1 MTSRTE
7 TATTGFSNDDA
18 VSSPSVSR
26 SHRKTAVEGV
36 VAAMSNE
43 PTGRDPSD
51 VLLRH
56 AAFRMEVDK
65 LNDPSDAAAP
75 LPDSSE
81 VFRRRSAF
89 RAEVDKLNASV
100 GEGDDRVGQSGLF
113 QRVHQRSERSVR
125 SGRSLGGGVEPEP
138 SVGRSLGGASL
149 ARSSGLYKSSLAAS
163 EFGGGSY
170 RPGVV
175 MLSPAELAAA
185 LDGDDE
191 NDENDDENDDDEYG
205 EHNIMFERTF
215 TGNTSASVASR
226 ISRLT
231 GVGEYFEMTPAEFD
245 TRIVLLE
252 PLGQGASGV
261 VYRAALVNP
270 AQGRRGKAAASGRGR
285 ARRDRSW
292 WSSGVRLTSSEVWTT
307 RGS

>member
-1 MTSRTE
+1 M
-7 TATTGFSNDDA
+7 
-18 VSSPSVSR
+18 SR

-81 VFRRRSAF
+81 VFRRGSAF

-125 SGRSLGGGVEPEP
+125 SGRSLGRGVEPEP
-138 SVGRSLGGASL
+138 SVSRSLVGASL

-170 RPGVV
+170 LSLIHISEPTRP
-175 MLSPAELAAA
+175 
-185 LDGDDE
+185 
-191 NDENDDENDDDEYG
+191 
-205 EHNIMFERTF
+205 
-215 TGNTSASVASR
+215 
-226 ISRLT
+226 
-231 GVGEYFEMTPAEFD
+231 
-245 TRIVLLE
+245 
-252 PLGQGASGV
+252 
-261 VYRAALVNP
+261 
-270 AQGRRGKAAASGRGR
+270 
-285 ARRDRSW
+285 
-292 WSSGVRLTSSEVWTT
+292 
-307 RGS
+307 